1 MEVDRVRRNDEIGGF
16 GMSEEQVRPY
26 APIRKVFV
34 VGAGQMGSGIAQ
46 SFAQAGYRV
55 VMRDIAKEFIDRGM
69 AAIRKSLEKLEQK
82 GTIPQGE
89 GAKALARID
98 GTLDLQ
104 RATEADLVVE
114 AIVEDK
120 RLKKELFA
128 ELGRICPA
136 GVIFASN
143 TSSISITELGAALG
157 RPERFVG
164 MHFMNPVPLMKLV
177 EIIRGIRTSD
187 ETYEVARS
195 VVVSLG
201 KTPVKVNDFP
211 GFAVN
216 RILIPMINEAIY
228 CVMEG
233 VSSPEDVDTVMKLGA
248 NHPMGPL
255 QLADLIGLDTVL
267 SIMEV
272 LYEGLGD
279 PKYRPCP
286 LLKNMVSAGLLGR
299 KSGRGFYQY

>member
-1 MEVDRVRRNDEIGGF
+1 
-16 GMSEEQVRPY
+16 MSEKELLVDG
-26 APIRKVFV
+26 IRKVFV

-46 SFAQAGYRV
+46 SFAQAGYQV
-55 VMRDIAKEFIDRGM
+55 FMQDIDQEFLDKGL
-69 AAIRKSLEKLEQK
+69 AAIRKSLNKLEEK
-82 GTIPQGE
+82 GAIPQGE
-89 GAKALARID
+89 GEKTLSRIKT
-98 GTLDLQ
+98 TLDLGAA
-104 RATEADLVVE
+104 RDADLVVE

-120 RLKKELFA
+120 NSKKELFA
-128 ELGRICPA
+128 RLGHICPEP
-136 GVIFASN
+136 VIFASN
-143 TSSISITELGAALG
+143 TSSISITELGRASG

-164 MHFMNPVPLMKLV
+164 MHFMNPVAVMKLV
-177 EIIRGIRTSD
+177 EIITGMKTSN
-187 ETYEVARS
+187 ETYEVTRK
-195 VVVSLG
+195 VVLSLG

-233 VSSPEDVDTVMKLGA
+233 VSTPEDIDTVMKLGA
-248 NHPMGPL
+248 NQPMGPL

-272 LYEGLGD
+272 LHEGLGD

-286 LLKNMVSAGLLGR
+286 LLRNMVNAGLLGR
-299 KSGRGFYQY
+299 KSGAGFYKY